1 MQESRDKFG
10 NDRNFDEK
18 DKSENP
24 QPSMMMNRTGESA
37 GAGGD
42 NQFRSMGSMAASQ
55 AQNSEGLD
63 ESMYHCYNQYISVE
77 VSEPMWSNEGVVGG
91 YRMYRII
98 TKLKDNPDYA
108 I

>member
-1 MQESRDKFG
+1 
-10 NDRNFDEK
+10 
-18 DKSENP
+18 
-24 QPSMMMNRTGESA
+24 
-37 GAGGD
+37 
-42 NQFRSMGSMAASQ
+42 
-55 AQNSEGLD
+55 
-63 ESMYHCYNQYISVE
+63 MYHCYNQYISVE